1 MIASRPTR
9 AGRRGIV
16 LILVLAM
23 LGLMALIGVTFATL
37 SNQARVNAR
46 NVARSLIRPHDDEL
60 MDFAQLAMPVIPAG
74 PRSGF
79 TAIWP
84 PPEVLDNVQNV
95 IGFTPAQAA
104 AKGTTG
110 VTAENGQVGNLG
122 LTFSQETDLVNF
134 LRILSDGY
142 TAPNPP
148 SSGDGG
154 PIVPQ

>member
-60 MDFAQLAMPVIPAG
+60 MDFAQLAMPVIPAER
-74 PRSGF
+74 PTSSISSGF
-79 TAIWP
+79 
-84 PPEVLDNVQNV
+84 
-95 IGFTPAQAA
+95 
-104 AKGTTG
+104 
-110 VTAENGQVGNLG
+110 
-122 LTFSQETDLVNF
+122 
-134 LRILSDGY
+134 
-142 TAPNPP
+142 
-148 SSGDGG
+148 
-154 PIVPQ
+154 